1 MMARRDQVILAGA
14 AIKFALGVALAASLA
29 SCGPR
34 HDASGSPA
42 PGGAASDAERAYRA
56 APAALAATL
65 LADGRI
71 QIAGQARPGA
81 RIRLATP
88 SGQAVFADTATDGGW
103 TVTLPPASTLRLFGL
118 SMIEGGRNL
127 QSEGYLAVTPR
138 GHAAQ
143 LRAGAG
149 ALVLTTGPARL
160 RFLAVDF
167 DRKGGTVVSAQAS
180 PGAMVTLRVDG
191 VPRGRLAAGADG
203 RVSMALD
210 EPLAA
215 GPHRFEIAD
224 GRARAQLACDMSP
237 AGPMVGGPFRASRS
251 PGGWRIDW
259 MTPGGGVQTT
269 LRITAVEGG

>member
-1 MMARRDQVILAGA
+1 MILVGA
-14 AIKFALGVALAASLA
+14 AIKFALSMALAASLG

-42 PGGAASDAERAYRA
+42 RSGPASDAERAYRA
-56 APAALAATL
+56 APTALAATL

-71 QIAGQARPGA
+71 QIAGQAQPGA
-81 RIRLATP
+81 RVRLATP
-88 SGQAVFADTATDGGW
+88 SGQVVFSDTATDGGW
-103 TVTLPPASTLRLFGL
+103 TVILPAASTLRLLGL
-118 SMIEGGRNL
+118 SMIESGRNL

-138 GHAAQ
+138 GQAAQ

-149 ALVLTTGPARL
+149 ALVLTAGPARL
-160 RFLAVDF
+160 RILAVDF

-191 VPRGRLAAGADG
+191 VLRGRLAAGADG

-215 GPHRFEIAD
+215 GPHSFEIAD
-224 GRARAQLACDMSP
+224 GRARVQLAADMSP
-237 AGPMVGGPFRASRS
+237 AGPVVGAPFRSSRN

-269 LRITAVEGG
+269 LLITSLEGG